1 MEDRERSARSAG
13 PPTPPGVAAT
23 VDFAALTPLSICIFR
38 DGKFVEVWNEVDFLK
53 MYAQLG
59 ALSLDLK

>member
-1 MEDRERSARSAG
+1 MIAARYSVTGTHSGEGIGISAKDQQ
-13 PPTPPGVAAT
+13 
-23 VDFAALTPLSICIFR
+23 VDFTGMGICVFR